1 MQEFREWS
9 LVRKLGNR
17 ERVVLVQSVSGE
29 VLKGRVVMEVIGWG
43 AREIEKTWGV
53 DMRNIGEKNVGM

>member
-1 MQEFREWS
+1 M
-9 LVRKLGNR
+9 GNR

-29 VLKGRVVMEVIGWG
+29 VLKGRVVMEVIGWR

>member
-1 MQEFREWS
+1 MQELREWS

-43 AREIEKTWGV
+43 VREIEKTWGV

>member
-1 MQEFREWS
+1 MPEFREWS

-29 VLKGRVVMEVIGWG
+29 VLKGRVVMEVIGWR

>member
-29 VLKGRVVMEVIGWG
+29 VLKGRVVMEVIGQRG
-43 AREIEKTWGV
+43 GREIEKTWGW
-53 DMRNIGEKNVGM
+53 I